1 MNKLRAFLC
10 CIKSMSASPDAVA
23 KTETRPS
30 SAAPPTLS
38 ASSTSRR
45 DCSPPPDSAVAVLQS
60 YGYTLGESLGK
71 GSYAVVKAAYSQ
83 KHKKRVAIKIVSKRR
98 APEDY
103 LTKFLPREIQV
114 MKRLRHP
121 NCVCL
126 YEAIETSSRIYL
138 VMDMADNGDL
148 LEHIRSKGALSE
160 DKARGFFKQLVDA
173 TAYMHERDIV
183 HRDLKCENLLLTQL
197 NAIMI
202 SDFGFSR
209 IQSKIPE
216 TQKRKL
222 SRTFCGSYAYAP
234 PEILRGIAYD
244 GTMADIWSLGVVLFT
259 MVCASLPFDDS
270 NLKILLDQV
279 SKRVQ
284 FPRKRGALLSV
295 EVKNLIGRMLTSDVS
310 ERIDIEGIRN
320 DPWFQNNKES
330 VVSIS
335 DVDPSTNTNS
345 EQDPAKITRA
355 VKEKAKDAAQTAE
368 DGATAVLVERI
379 ATRSSTRKRM
389 KENEQPTKHHELPSS
404 SERKDVRVT
413 IENE

>member
-1 MNKLRAFLC
+1 
-10 CIKSMSASPDAVA
+10 MSASPEAT
-23 KTETRPS
+23 KETRPS
-30 SAAPPTLS
+30 SVAPPTS
-38 ASSTSRR
+38 SVTSTSKR
-45 DCSPPPDSAVAVLQS
+45 DSSPPPDSAVAVLQS

-98 APEDY
+98 APDDY

-160 DKARGFFKQLVDA
+160 EKARGYFRQLIDA
-173 TAYMHERDIV
+173 TAYMHDRDIV

-209 IQSKIPE
+209 VQAKIPDS
-216 TQKRKL
+216 QKRKL

-270 NLKILLDQV
+270 NLKILLEQV

-284 FPRKRGALLSV
+284 FPRKRGALLTT

-320 DPWFQNNKES
+320 DPWFRNNKTS
-330 VVSIS
+330 TVSIS
-335 DVDPSTNTNS
+335 EVDPSTTSTQSNS
-345 EQDPAKITRA
+345 HEDESSHEKKKTTCSPVRA
-355 VKEKAKDAAQTAE
+355 SE
-368 DGATAVLVERI
+368 DTPPVQRMS
-379 ATRSSTRKRM
+379 TRSSTRK
-389 KENEQPTKHHELPSS
+389 KTKDADPPAELRDLPSS
-404 SERKDVRVT
+404 SKQDVPIPIT
-413 IENE
+413 SKSQE

>member
-1 MNKLRAFLC
+1 
-10 CIKSMSASPDAVA
+10 MSASPDA
-23 KTETRPS
+23 KETRPS
-30 SAAPPTLS
+30 SAAPPTS
-38 ASSTSRR
+38 SVSSTSRP
-45 DCSPPPDSAVAVLQS
+45 DSTPPPDSAVAVLQS

-148 LEHIRSKGALSE
+148 LEYIRSKGALSE
-160 DKARGFFKQLVDA
+160 EKARDFFRQLIDA

-209 IQSKIPE
+209 IQAKIPE

-295 EVKNLIGRMLTSDVS
+295 EVKNLIGRMLTSDVND
-310 ERIDIEGIRN
+310 RIDIEGIRN
-320 DPWFQNNKES
+320 DPWYKNNKAS
-330 VVSIS
+330 AVSIS
-335 DVDPSTNTNS
+335 DVEPCTTSTHTNS
-345 EQDPAKITRA
+345 QDDAESTQA
-355 VKEKAKDAAQTAE
+355 EKEKTKDTAQVTEDTAS
-368 DGATAVLVERI
+368 VPVEKM
-379 ATRSSTRKRM
+379 ATRSSTRRKA
-389 KENEQPTKHHELPSS
+389 KETEQPTKLHELPSS
-404 SERKDVRVT
+404 SERQDVRIT

>member
-1 MNKLRAFLC
+1 MKRLRKFVC
-10 CIKSMSASPDAVA
+10 CIESMSASSDA
-23 KTETRPS
+23 KDTRPR
-30 SAAPPTLS
+30 SAAPPT
-38 ASSTSRR
+38 SSVSSSRR
-45 DCSPPPDSAVAVLQS
+45 DSSPPPDSAVAVLQS

-114 MKRLRHP
+114 MKRLRHT

-148 LEHIRSKGALSE
+148 LEHIRSKGALPE
-160 DKARGFFKQLVDA
+160 EKARDFFRQLVEA
-173 TAYMHERDIV
+173 TAYMHDRDIV

-197 NAIMI
+197 NVIMI

-209 IQSKIPE
+209 IQMKAPE

-284 FPRKRGALLSV
+284 FPRKRGALLSL
-295 EVKNLIGRMLTSDVS
+295 ELKNLIGRMLTCDVN
-310 ERIDIEGIRN
+310 ERIDIEGIRS
-320 DPWFQNNKES
+320 DPWFLLDHKSSQASIAAVQTSTVSAQTKNQNGEAGPSKEKDHIEEES
-330 VVSIS
+330 GA
-335 DVDPSTNTNS
+335 TNTKKETEN
-345 EQDPAKITRA
+345 IILTTRPQ
-355 VKEKAKDAAQTAE
+355 KGRPTTA
-368 DGATAVLVERI
+368 
-379 ATRSSTRKRM
+379 
-389 KENEQPTKHHELPSS
+389 NEPNTHELPSS
-404 SERKDVRVT
+404 SERSDVRITV
-413 IENE
+413 ESD

>member
-1 MNKLRAFLC
+1 
-10 CIKSMSASPDAVA
+10 MSASPDA
-23 KTETRPS
+23 KETRPS
-30 SAAPPTLS
+30 SAAPPTS
-38 ASSTSRR
+38 SVSSTSRR
-45 DCSPPPDSAVAVLQS
+45 DSTPPPDSAVAVLQS

-148 LEHIRSKGALSE
+148 LEYIRSKGALSE
-160 DKARGFFKQLVDA
+160 EKARDFFRQLIDA

-209 IQSKIPE
+209 IQAKIPE

-295 EVKNLIGRMLTSDVS
+295 EVKNLIGRMLTSDVND
-310 ERIDIEGIRN
+310 RIDIEGIRN
-320 DPWFQNNKES
+320 DPWYKNNKAS
-330 VVSIS
+330 AVSIS
-335 DVDPSTNTNS
+335 DVEPCTTSTHTNS
-345 EQDPAKITRA
+345 QDDAESTQA
-355 VKEKAKDAAQTAE
+355 EKEKTKDTAQVTEDTAS
-368 DGATAVLVERI
+368 VPVEKM
-379 ATRSSTRKRM
+379 ATRSSTRRKA
-389 KENEQPTKHHELPSS
+389 KETEQPTKLHELTSS
-404 SERKDVRVT
+404 SERQDVRIT

>member
-1 MNKLRAFLC
+1 
-10 CIKSMSASPDAVA
+10 MSASSDA
-23 KTETRPS
+23 KDTRPR
-30 SAAPPTLS
+30 SAAPPT
-38 ASSTSRR
+38 SSVSSSRR
-45 DCSPPPDSAVAVLQS
+45 DSSPPPDSAVAVLQS

-114 MKRLRHP
+114 MKRLRHT

-148 LEHIRSKGALSE
+148 LEYIRSKGALPE
-160 DKARGFFKQLVDA
+160 EKARDFFRQLIEA
-173 TAYMHERDIV
+173 TAYMHDRDIV
-183 HRDLKCENLLLTQL
+183 HRDLKCENLLLTQF
-197 NAIMI
+197 NVIMI

-209 IQSKIPE
+209 IQMKAPE

-279 SKRVQ
+279 STRVQ
-284 FPRKRGALLSV
+284 FPRKRGALLSL
-295 EVKNLIGRMLTSDVS
+295 ELKNLIGRMLTCDVN

-320 DPWFQNNKES
+320 DPWFLLDHKSSQASIAAVQTSTVSAQTKNQNGEAGPSKEKDHIKEES
-330 VVSIS
+330 GA
-335 DVDPSTNTNS
+335 TNTKKETEN
-345 EQDPAKITRA
+345 IILTTRPQNGRP
-355 VKEKAKDAAQTAE
+355 KTA
-368 DGATAVLVERI
+368 
-379 ATRSSTRKRM
+379 
-389 KENEQPTKHHELPSS
+389 NEPNTHELPSS
-404 SERKDVRVT
+404 SERSDVRITV
-413 IENE
+413 ESD

>member
-1 MNKLRAFLC
+1 
-10 CIKSMSASPDAVA
+10 MSASPDA
-23 KTETRPS
+23 KETRPS
-30 SAAPPTLS
+30 SAAPPTSSVSS
-38 ASSTSRR
+38 AARR
-45 DCSPPPDSAVAVLQS
+45 DSSPPPDSAVAVLQS

-114 MKRLRHP
+114 MKRLHHP

-148 LEHIRSKGALSE
+148 LEYIRSKGALSE
-160 DKARGFFKQLVDA
+160 DKARDFFRQLIDA

-209 IQSKIPE
+209 IQARIHPGSD
-216 TQKRKL
+216 KRKL
-222 SRTFCGSYAYAP
+222 SHTFCGSYAYAP

-244 GTMADIWSLGVVLFT
+244 GTLADIWSLGVVLFT

-270 NLKILLDQV
+270 NLKVLLDQV
-279 SKRVQ
+279 TKRVQ

-295 EVKNLIGRMLTSDVS
+295 EVKNLIGKMLNYNVNDRV
-310 ERIDIEGIRN
+310 RIYEIQR
-320 DPWFQNNKES
+320 DPWFQNMSASAVSVSEVETSTSSAHTKGQQNDVENAKE
-330 VVSIS
+330 
-335 DVDPSTNTNS
+335 
-345 EQDPAKITRA
+345 K
-355 VKEKAKDAAQTAE
+355 VKETPAVTESTERMTTRSASRKAKETEQ
-368 DGATAVLVERI
+368 
-379 ATRSSTRKRM
+379 STKL
-389 KENEQPTKHHELPSS
+389 HELSSS
-404 SERKDVRVT
+404 SERADVR
-413 IENE
+413 IKSEDD

>member
-1 MNKLRAFLC
+1 
-10 CIKSMSASPDAVA
+10 MSASPDA
-23 KTETRPS
+23 KETRPS
-30 SAAPPTLS
+30 SAAPPTSSVSS
-38 ASSTSRR
+38 ASRR
-45 DCSPPPDSAVAVLQS
+45 DSSPPPDSAVAVLQS

-148 LEHIRSKGALSE
+148 LEYIRSKGALSE
-160 DKARGFFKQLVDA
+160 EKARDFFRQLIDA

-209 IQSKIPE
+209 IQAKIPE

-279 SKRVQ
+279 TKRVQ

-295 EVKNLIGRMLTSDVS
+295 EVKNLIGRMLTSDVKD
-310 ERIDIEGIRN
+310 RIDIEGIRN
-320 DPWFQNNKES
+320 DPWYQNNKVS

-335 DVDPSTNTNS
+335 EVEPSTASTHTNNK
-345 EQDPAKITRA
+345 QDDVENVQTG
-355 VKEKAKDAAQTAE
+355 KEKANDTPQVTE
-368 DGATAVLVERI
+368 VSTPVPVEKMT
-379 ATRSSTRKRM
+379 TRSSTRK
-389 KENEQPTKHHELPSS
+389 KAHETEQPMKLQELTSS
-404 SERKDVRVT
+404 SERQDVRIT
-413 IENE
+413 IESE

>member
-1 MNKLRAFLC
+1 
-10 CIKSMSASPDAVA
+10 MSASPDA
-23 KTETRPS
+23 KETRPS
-30 SAAPPTLS
+30 SAAPP
-38 ASSTSRR
+38 ASSVSSASRR
-45 DCSPPPDSAVAVLQS
+45 DSSPPPDSAVAVLQS

-148 LEHIRSKGALSE
+148 LEYIRSKGALSE
-160 DKARGFFKQLVDA
+160 EKARDFFRQLIDA

-209 IQSKIPE
+209 IQTKIPE

-295 EVKNLIGRMLTSDVS
+295 EVKNLIGRMLTSDVND
-310 ERIDIEGIRN
+310 RIDIEGIRN
-320 DPWFQNNKES
+320 DPWYQNNKASAVS
-330 VVSIS
+330 VS
-335 DVDPSTNTNS
+335 DVEPSTTSTHTNS
-345 EQDPAKITRA
+345 QLDDAECTKTS
-355 VKEKAKDAAQTAE
+355 KEKPKDTPQVTEDTASIPVIE
-368 DGATAVLVERI
+368 KMT
-379 ATRSSTRKRM
+379 TRSSTRKKA
-389 KENEQPTKHHELPSS
+389 KETEQPAKVHELPSS
-404 SERKDVRVT
+404 SERQDVRIT

>member
-1 MNKLRAFLC
+1 
-10 CIKSMSASPDAVA
+10 MSASPDA
-23 KTETRPS
+23 KETRPS
-30 SAAPPTLS
+30 SAAPT
-38 ASSTSRR
+38 ASSVSSASRR
-45 DCSPPPDSAVAVLQS
+45 DSSPPPDSAVAVLQS

-160 DKARGFFKQLVDA
+160 EKARDLFRQLIDA

-209 IQSKIPE
+209 IQIKIPE

-295 EVKNLIGRMLTSDVS
+295 EVKNLIGRMLTSDVND
-310 ERIDIEGIRN
+310 RIDIEGIRN
-320 DPWFQNNKES
+320 DPWYQNNKVS
-330 VVSIS
+330 AVSIS
-335 DVDPSTNTNS
+335 EVEPCTTTSTHTKS
-345 EQDPAKITRA
+345 QQDDAESTLTE
-355 VKEKAKDAAQTAE
+355 KEKTKVTPQVTEDTAS
-368 DGATAVLVERI
+368 VPVRMM
-379 ATRSSTRKRM
+379 TRSSTRKKA
-389 KENEQPTKHHELPSS
+389 KETEQPTKVHELPSA
-404 SERKDVRVT
+404 SERQDVRIT
-413 IENE
+413 IEKE

>member
-1 MNKLRAFLC
+1 
-10 CIKSMSASPDAVA
+10 MSASPDA
-23 KTETRPS
+23 KETRPS
-30 SAAPPTLS
+30 SAAPPATSVSS
-38 ASSTSRR
+38 ANRR
-45 DCSPPPDSAVAVLQS
+45 DSSPPPDSAVAVLQS

-114 MKRLRHP
+114 MKRLHHP

-148 LEHIRSKGALSE
+148 LEYIRSKGALSE
-160 DKARGFFKQLVDA
+160 DKARDFFRQLIDA
-173 TAYMHERDIV
+173 TAYMHDRDIV

-209 IQSKIPE
+209 IQAKIPE

-270 NLKILLDQV
+270 NLKVLLDQV
-279 SKRVQ
+279 SRRVQ
-284 FPRKRGALLSV
+284 FPRKRGALLSL
-295 EVKNLIGRMLTSDVS
+295 EVKNLIGRMLTSDVND
-310 ERIDIEGIRN
+310 RIDIEGIRN
-320 DPWFQNNKES
+320 DSWYQNTKAS
-330 VVSIS
+330 DVSIS
-335 DVDPSTNTNS
+335 EVEPCTTSAHARSQDNGAESMQRQEKGKETKQGSNVSPS
-345 EQDPAKITRA
+345 EP
-355 VKEKAKDAAQTAE
+355 VEKMT
-368 DGATAVLVERI
+368 
-379 ATRSSTRKRM
+379 TRSSTRKKA
-389 KENEQPTKHHELPSS
+389 KESEQPTKYHELLSS
-404 SERKDVRVT
+404 SERQDVRIT

>member
-1 MNKLRAFLC
+1 
-10 CIKSMSASPDAVA
+10 MSASPDA
-23 KTETRPS
+23 KETRSS
-30 SAAPPTLS
+30 SAAPPTS
-38 ASSTSRR
+38 SVSSTSRR
-45 DCSPPPDSAVAVLQS
+45 DSTPPPDSAVAVLQS
-60 YGYTLGESLGK
+60 YGYALGESLGK

-148 LEHIRSKGALSE
+148 LEYIRSKGALSE
-160 DKARGFFKQLVDA
+160 EKARDFFRQLIDA

-209 IQSKIPE
+209 IQAKIPE

-295 EVKNLIGRMLTSDVS
+295 EVKNLIGRMLTSDVND
-310 ERIDIEGIRN
+310 RIDIEGIRN
-320 DPWFQNNKES
+320 DPWYKNNKAS
-330 VVSIS
+330 AVSIS
-335 DVDPSTNTNS
+335 DVEPCTTSTHTNS
-345 EQDPAKITRA
+345 QDDAESTQA
-355 VKEKAKDAAQTAE
+355 EKEKTKDTAQVTEDTAS
-368 DGATAVLVERI
+368 VPVEKM
-379 ATRSSTRKRM
+379 ATRSSTRRKA
-389 KENEQPTKHHELPSS
+389 KETEQPTKLHELPSS
-404 SERKDVRVT
+404 SERQDVRIT

>member
-1 MNKLRAFLC
+1 
-10 CIKSMSASPDAVA
+10 MSASPDA
-23 KTETRPS
+23 KETRSS
-30 SAAPPTLS
+30 SAAPPTS
-38 ASSTSRR
+38 SVSSTSRR
-45 DCSPPPDSAVAVLQS
+45 DSTPPPDSAVAVLQS
-60 YGYTLGESLGK
+60 YGYALGESLGK

-148 LEHIRSKGALSE
+148 LEYIRSKGALSE
-160 DKARGFFKQLVDA
+160 EKARDFFRQLIDA

-209 IQSKIPE
+209 IQAKIPE

-295 EVKNLIGRMLTSDVS
+295 EVKNLIGRMLTSDVND
-310 ERIDIEGIRN
+310 RIDIEGIRN
-320 DPWFQNNKES
+320 DPWYKNNKAS
-330 VVSIS
+330 AVSIS
-335 DVDPSTNTNS
+335 DVEPCTTSTHTNN
-345 EQDPAKITRA
+345 QDDAESTQA
-355 VKEKAKDAAQTAE
+355 EKEKTKDTAQVTEDTAS
-368 DGATAVLVERI
+368 VPVEKM
-379 ATRSSTRKRM
+379 ATRSSTRRKA
-389 KENEQPTKHHELPSS
+389 KETEQPTKLHELPSS
-404 SERKDVRVT
+404 SERQDVRIT